1 MSIMLVWRTNQRV
14 PQDGRTEDKY
24 MEKMVWCGH
33 KKRKRK
39 PTVPAG
45 LLMQTKNEVTA
56 RG

>member
-1 MSIMLVWRTNQRV
+1 
-14 PQDGRTEDKY
+14 